1 MICREA
7 YKSVELSVRGN
18 FIVVGRNFTCM
29 SPASSTVEDY
39 LKKIIVFAFVG
50 QILFKKW

>member
-7 YKSVELSVRGN
+7 YNNVELSVRGN
-18 FIVVGRNFTCM
+18 VIVAGRKFTYM
-29 SPASSTVEDY
+29 SPTSSTVKDY
-39 LKKIIVFAFVG
+39 MKIIIVFAFVG